1 MAKRTSDSEYWRRMD
16 EQRRELEELFAR
28 MFERHRREDE
38 REARR
43 RARLRRLTLG
53 LLGRS

>member
-1 MAKRTSDSEYWRRMD
+1 MAKPTSDPEYWSTD
-16 EQRRELEELFAR
+16 EQRRELEQLFAR

-38 REARR
+38 RDERR
-43 RARLRRLTLG
+43 RARLRRLSFG